1 LPAAGNNSPELALL
15 LCVARVKL
23 PPETQSAVRDLLAEA
38 LDWERVLLL
47 AARHGLEPLLYHHL
61 HAWAKERVPAGAM
74 QALRE
79 ESKIVAGRNLLL
91 GARLKAISAHLGA
104 RQIEHIAYRGPLLAE
119 DYYGNS
125 ALRVFRD
132 LDILVRPECVEA
144 TRDALAEI
152 GFKDKLGLKPSQQAA
167 SFRWGFEHPFSAA
180 GGVDLDL
187 HWRLMQRFKARSLDM
202 EGIWKRAVRAP
213 FWGGEVP
220 TLGAEDL
227 AVSLC
232 LHAAHHGWQQIS
244 QMCDL
249 AQLFEV
255 RPRLDWEIVE
265 SHLGDSN
272 TRRMVYVSLY
282 LLGTHWE
289 AEIPEDLRAKIE
301 GDPQVARLADR
312 IQGEIWP
319 SPSPALTTSSL
330 SWMLDRTSG
339 EDLADRLRLLAGS
352 FFCPAVEDVEAFRLS
367 AALMPLYPGLRVL
380 RLAGKFVAGRLAG
393 RSKKRRAGLRAAVRP
408 L

>member
-1 LPAAGNNSPELALL
+1 
-15 LCVARVKL
+15 
-23 PPETQSAVRDLLAEA
+23 
-38 LDWERVLLL
+38 
-47 AARHGLEPLLYHHL
+47 
-61 HAWAKERVPAGAM
+61 
-74 QALRE
+74 LR
-79 ESKIVAGRNLLL
+79 G
-91 GARLKAISAHLGA
+91 

-119 DYYGNS
+119 AYYGNS

-132 LDILVRPECVEA
+132 LDFLVRPERVEA

-152 GFKDKLGLKPSQQAA
+152 GFHDKLGLKPSQQAA
-167 SFRWGFEHPFSAA
+167 SFRWGFEHPFTAA

-202 EGIWKRAVRAP
+202 EGIWKRAVMTP

-232 LHAAHHGWQQIS
+232 LHAAHHGWQQLS

-249 AQLFEV
+249 AQLFRV
-255 RPRLDWEIVE
+255 HPRLDWEIVQ

-272 TRRMVYVSLY
+272 TRRMVYVSLW

-289 AEIPEDLRAKIE
+289 AEIPKDLRAKIE
-301 GDPQVARLADR
+301 GDPHVEGLAGR
-312 IQGEIWP
+312 IQREIWP

-339 EDLADRLRLLAGS
+339 EDLADRLRLVAGS
-352 FFCPAVEDVEAFRLS
+352 FFCPAVEDVEAFRLG
-367 AALMPLYPGLRVL
+367 AALTPLYPGLRVL
-380 RLAGKFVAGRLAG
+380 RLAGKFVAGKFAPA
-393 RSKKRRAGLRAAVRP
+393 RRP
-408 L
+408 

>member
-1 LPAAGNNSPELALL
+1 MRADWKNSPELELL
-15 LCVARVKL
+15 FLVARVEL
-23 PPETQSAVRDLLAEA
+23 PAETESAVRALAGA
-38 LDWERVLLL
+38 GPDWERVLVL

-61 HAWAKERVPAGAM
+61 HALGGEGVPASAM

-79 ESKIVAGRNLLL
+79 EAKIVGGRNLLL
-91 GARLKAISAHLGA
+91 ASRLKAISAHLRA
-104 RQIEHIAYRGPLLAE
+104 RGIEHIAYRGPLLAE

-132 LDILVRPECVEA
+132 LDILVRPEQVEA

-152 GFKDKLGLKPSQQAA
+152 GFNDKLGLRATQQAA
-167 SFRWGFEHPFSAA
+167 SFRWGFEHPFTAA

-202 EGIWKRAVRAP
+202 ERIWRRAVMTP

-220 TLGAEDL
+220 TLSAEDL
-227 AVSLC
+227 AVALC
-232 LHAAHHGWQQIS
+232 LHAAHHGWLQIS

-249 AQLFEV
+249 AQLFRV
-255 RPRLDWEIVE
+255 HPRLDWEIVR

-272 TRRMVYVSLY
+272 TRRMVYVSLR
-282 LLGTHWE
+282 LLETHWE
-289 AEIPEDLRAKIE
+289 AEIPEDLRAQIE
-301 GDPQVARLADR
+301 GDGHVARLADR
-312 IQGEIWP
+312 IQREIWP

-330 SWMLDRTSG
+330 SWMLERTSG

-352 FFCPAVEDVEAFRLS
+352 FFCPAVEDVEAFRLPR
-367 AALMPLYPGLRVL
+367 ALTPLYPGLRVL
-380 RLAGKFVAGRLAG
+380 RLAAKFVAGR
-393 RSKKRRAGLRAAVRP
+393 RVSVKRP
-408 L
+408 